1 MRVIRLVS
9 GVEIRLPLDQI
20 ESITDIEPVSG
31 SERPIPPH
39 PYLHREGVR
48 ALRGVLEG
56 TYTPV
61 THRDGSSFLS

>member
-20 ESITDIEPVSG
+20 ESITDIEPVS
-31 SERPIPPH
+31 PP
-39 PYLHREGVR
+39 RGR
-48 ALRGVLEG
+48 SALRRVLEG

-61 THRDGSSFLS
+61 THRDGSSFLSYR

>member
-48 ALRGVLEG
+48 RCAACWKE
-56 TYTPV
+56 P
-61 THRDGSSFLS
+61 THPSHTETAVRS